1 MSGYNLPL
9 SIYSSIVSQLLLIVK
24 SRRMDLSHLL
34 SILYHSQPQPK
45 TLQTNVQFWDVSAGP
60 YKPLHVSIAL
70 RWCPTP
76 PHSHNLGHQEETKNW
91 GLLISDRAVY
101 LNKSL
106 LRSNICLEPHL
117 SLLHSLLPIRAG
129 SHLPENLRSF
139 LTAWT
144 KLGQTYLIFYVG
156 VSLKVV
162 LINQKYAFMF

>member
-34 SILYHSQPQPK
+34 SNCI
-45 TLQTNVQFWDVSAGP
+45 TLNLNLKHFKPMFNFEMSVLAHISLSMS
-60 YKPLHVSIAL
+60 PLHWDGA
-70 RWCPTP
+70 P

-117 SLLHSLLPIRAG
+117 SLLRSLLPIRAG
-129 SHLPENLRSF
+129 PHLPENLRGF

-156 VSLKVV
+156 VSLEVV
-162 LINQKYAFMF
+162 LIDQKYTFMF

>member
-9 SIYSSIVSQLLLIVK
+9 FTYSSIVTQLLLIVK

-45 TLQTNVQFWDVSAGP
+45 TLLTNVQFWGVSAGHISLSMSL
-60 YKPLHVSIAL
+60 LHWDGAS
-70 RWCPTP
+70 

-117 SLLHSLLPIRAG
+117 SLLRSLLPIRAR
-129 SHLPENLRSF
+129 SHLPENLRGF

-156 VSLKVV
+156 VSLEVV
-162 LINQKYAFMF
+162 LIDQKYTFMF